1 MATNNSWNNQ
11 ITAANSPITLNSGT
25 NTVNIS
31 SDASATTVNVG
42 TGAAAKTVTV
52 GSTNT
57 TSSLTLRSGSGGM
70 FANGVAGVSVS
81 NKNYMTIDTSTGG
94 LGSDSGPV
102 PPAPGALTLVQT
114 QTASASAN
122 LSFTTGISSTF
133 GTYQIIF
140 RGMQPGGGGSI
151 FQMLLSNDG
160 GSSYLSST
168 YQSGNIQNS
177 WNAAAW
183 NNFNSTTYGRLMDFA
198 GGRASGYLFI
208 SNLATS
214 SNVSWIGRYFVE
226 NVNYITY
233 GTCTTPGINAL
244 RFQLNSGTL
253 TTGTI
258 SLYSIA
264 N

>member
-11 ITAANSPITLNSGT
+11 ITAAKSAITLNSGT

-42 TGAAAKTVTV
+42 TGASAKTVNV

-57 TSSLTLRSGSGGM
+57 TSSLIVRTGSGGM
-70 FANGVAGVSVS
+70 FASGIAGVSVS
-81 NKNYMTIDTSTGG
+81 NKNYMTINTSTGA
-94 LGSDSGPV
+94 LGSDAGP
-102 PPAPGALTLVQT
+102 ASGALTLVQT

-133 GTYQIIF
+133 GTYQVIF
-140 RGMQPGGGGSI
+140 RDIQAGGGGSI
-151 FQMLLSNDG
+151 FEMLLSTDG

-168 YQSGNIQNS
+168 YQSGNEQNS
-177 WNAAAW
+177 WNGAGW
-183 NNFNSTTYGRLMDFA
+183 TNFNSTTYGRLMDFA

-214 SNVSWIGRYFVE
+214 SNASWVGRYFVG

-233 GTCTTPGINAL
+233 GTCTTTGINAL
-244 RFQLNSGTL
+244 RFQLNSGTI
-253 TTGTI
+253 TSGTI

>member
-11 ITAANSPITLNSGT
+11 VAAANSGITLNSGT

-31 SDASATTVNVG
+31 SDASATTLSIG
-42 TGAAAKTVTV
+42 SGAAAKTVAV

-57 TSSLTLRSGSGGM
+57 TSSLTLRTGSGGI
-70 FANGVAGVSVS
+70 FANGVAGVAVA
-81 NKNYMTIDTSTGG
+81 NKNYVTIDTSTGL
-94 LGSDSGPV
+94 LGSEAGPL
-102 PPAPGALTLVQT
+102 PGALTLVQT
-114 QTASASAN
+114 QTASASST
-122 LSFTTGISSTF
+122 LDFTTGISSTF

-140 RGMQPGGGGSI
+140 RGMQRSGGDI
-151 FQMLLSNDG
+151 FQMLLSDNG

-177 WNAAAW
+177 WNGATW
-183 NNFNSTTYGRLMDFA
+183 TNFNSTTYGRLMDFA
-198 GGRASGYLFI
+198 GGRASGFLFI
-208 SNLATS
+208 NNLGTA
-214 SNVSWIGRYFVE
+214 SNVSWIGRFFVE
-226 NVNYITY
+226 NVNYICY

-244 RFQLNSGTL
+244 RFQINSATI
-253 TTGTI
+253 TSGTI